1 MQSPARSRGLY
12 VSWRS
17 VVVAVAAVAAVVLA
31 GALCVTERLGG
42 GVNLSGRSTNHTP
55 RLAQALGELVE
66 EARGLA
72 TGRGVYTEVGSRERI
87 DRLEQSASERRAG
100 GRRGRGPS
108 APGMSVCGQDG
119 DCHHPRGVCDV
130 STGACRCVMAYA
142 GVRCD
147 RVVHVEFPGSGAY
160 GKMLPLDVLDG
171 RELELYG
178 DWDEAD
184 EEEDEDEEEEENSSR
199 VHQVER
205 VEERCVVG
213 ASAGAAAMRE
223 RGVGRE
229 IARRLVER
237 FWAREFQDEGNALRI
252 KQKEDARGD
261 VVVLLEAMR
270 RCLEVEVEVE
280 ARTPRGRA
288 GRLVGDEV
296 LGWLMARL
304 EVV

>member
-1 MQSPARSRGLY
+1 M
-12 VSWRS
+12 
-17 VVVAVAAVAAVVLA
+17 
-31 GALCVTERLGG
+31 
-42 GVNLSGRSTNHTP
+42 
-55 RLAQALGELVE
+55 
-66 EARGLA
+66 
-72 TGRGVYTEVGSRERI
+72 
-87 DRLEQSASERRAG
+87 
-100 GRRGRGPS
+100 
-108 APGMSVCGQDG
+108 
-119 DCHHPRGVCDV
+119 
-130 STGACRCVMAYA
+130 
-142 GVRCD
+142 
-147 RVVHVEFPGSGAY
+147 
-160 GKMLPLDVLDG
+160 
-171 RELELYG
+171 
-178 DWDEAD
+178 
-184 EEEDEDEEEEENSSR
+184 
-199 VHQVER
+199 
-205 VEERCVVG
+205 VG